1 MTERRP
7 LDGKRIGLLTAS
19 ASRLGGGVFEAVVRQ
34 AELVGALGGEPV
46 VFALVDRHASDD
58 CHRFGESAVHH
69 LPILGPTQIGLA
81 PRLVPALRDAQLDCL
96 HLHGIWM
103 YPSRAGAVWA
113 RTTGRPYFISPHG
126 MLDPWILARGRWKK
140 ALARIGYERDGW
152 RRAHLFHALT
162 EHEAIDIAAA
172 TGRRGSAVI
181 PNAAPGLG
189 SRRDGPPR
197 EPTYCY
203 LGRIHPKKNLF
214 ALIDAWEQ
222 LAASVRLPQNA
233 QLTIAGWGD
242 PRDVAALESRLGWSP
257 PNVHFVGP
265 VFGTEKARLLRE
277 SRALLLPSLG
287 EGLPMVALEA
297 WAAGTPV
304 LMSEFCNLPEGF
316 AAGAAIDCGTSA
328 AGIAEALVAMSRLAP
343 EAWLAMSSRATALAD
358 GPFSARTIAARW
370 GEVYVRA
377 IADCRTE
384 RP

>member
-1 MTERRP
+1 M
-7 LDGKRIGLLTAS
+7 
-19 ASRLGGGVFEAVVRQ
+19 FEAVVRH

-46 VFALVDRHASDD
+46 VFALEDRHAGDD
-58 CHRFGESAVHH
+58 SHRFGECTVRH
-69 LPILGPTQIGLA
+69 LSVTGPAQIGFA

-103 YPSRAGAVWA
+103 YPSRGGAVWA
-113 RTTGRPYFISPHG
+113 RVTGRPYFISPHG

-162 EHEAIDIAAA
+162 DHEAVDIAAA
-172 TGRRGSAVI
+172 TGRSGSVVI

-189 SRRDGPPR
+189 SKRVGPPH
-197 EPTYCY
+197 EHTFCY
-203 LGRIHPKKNLF
+203 LGRIHPKKNLL
-214 ALIDAWEQ
+214 ALIGAWEQ
-222 LAASVRLPQNA
+222 LTAADRLPQNA

-242 PRDVAALESRLGWSP
+242 PRDVAALESRLGRSP
-257 PNVHFVGP
+257 PSLRFIGP
-265 VFGTEKARLLRE
+265 VFGAAKARLLGE

-304 LMSEFCNLPEGF
+304 LLSEFCNLPEGF

-328 AGIAEALVAMSRLAP
+328 ASIASALEAMSRLTP
-343 EAWLAMSSRATALAD
+343 TAWQAMSQRATALAD

-370 GEVYVRA
+370 GEVYARA
-377 IADCRTE
+377 IADCRTGS
-384 RP
+384 P